1 VDDTGARAESKTGFY
16 DWNGVDMKAY
26 QERVNA
32 PYWRF
37 IDWDLPK
44 EEY

>member
-1 VDDTGARAESKTGFY
+1 MKHPDVTTIGIIGI
-16 DWNGVDMKAY
+16 DMKAY

-44 EEY
+44 E